1 MCQMW
6 YRRNKGGFMMIEQ
19 IDEIL
24 CWLKVAE
31 NFDNE
36 EVEKLKELINCIF
49 DTLFEING
57 TEHIS

>member
-1 MCQMW
+1 MW
-6 YRRNKGGFMMIEQ
+6 YRRNKGGFMMIDE

-31 NFDNE
+31 NFDKE

-57 TEHIS
+57 TEKGD

>member
-1 MCQMW
+1 
-6 YRRNKGGFMMIEQ
+6 MMIEQ

-31 NFDNE
+31 NFDKE

-57 TEHIS
+57 TEEGGVSR

>member
-1 MCQMW
+1 
-6 YRRNKGGFMMIEQ
+6 MIEQ

-31 NFDNE
+31 NFDKE
-36 EVEKLKELINCIF
+36 EVEKLKELVNGIF

-57 TEHIS
+57 TEKGD